1 MEAAAEEVA
10 FAAVFL
16 VEGGGVFAVEQLH
29 AGGELRDGC
38 FEDQV
43 VVVGHQAVG
52 VHGPAVEADAEF
64 EHCQEGEP
72 VVVVANDAQV
82 VVMDVSMPGIDGL
95 EATRRLRQ
103 VKPDVAVII
112 LSGTADYAD
121 AARAAGAAGYLTKG
135 RVHDEVVDAILS
147 AAGHH
152 ADDLPD
158 GDGLPR

>member
-1 MEAAAEEVA
+1 MVVFDDPGVEAAAEEVA

-38 FEDQV
+38 FEDQM

-72 VVVVANDAQV
+72 VVVVAVDRAAVDAAGG
-82 VVMDVSMPGIDGL
+82 DV
-95 EATRRLRQ
+95 EAAVGELGAKRSRHRLR
-103 VKPDVAVII
+103 
-112 LSGTADYAD
+112 
-121 AARAAGAAGYLTKG
+121 R
-135 RVHDEVVDAILS
+135 
-147 AAGHH
+147 
-152 ADDLPD
+152 
-158 GDGLPR
+158 